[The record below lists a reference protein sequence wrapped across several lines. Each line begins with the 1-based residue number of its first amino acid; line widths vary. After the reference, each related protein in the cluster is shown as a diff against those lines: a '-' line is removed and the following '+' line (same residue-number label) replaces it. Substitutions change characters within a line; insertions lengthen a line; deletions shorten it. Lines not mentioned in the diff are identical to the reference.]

1 MIDLLEYISTWS
13 ILKWIVLVLIAGF
26 IGQFGRMAAEVIAEK
41 IRAGR
46 GKKEIAPQGPIK
58 PQGQQQSSPAILAN
72 TPGQQSS
79 PDTPANTPGQQS
91 SPDEIT
97 DKKILKSMAK
107 TRKKNAKKQI
117 NLIIGGFR
125 KRF

>member
-1 MIDLLEYISTWS
+1 MSDLFGYISSWS
-13 ILKWIVLVLIAGF
+13 VLKWIVLVLIAGF

-46 GKKEIAPQGPIK
+46 GKKEIAPQVPIK
-58 PQGQQQSSPAILAN
+58 PQVQQQSSLDI
-72 TPGQQSS
+72 
-79 PDTPANTPGQQS
+79 PANTPGQQS
-91 SPDEIT
+91 LPDEMT

-125 KRF
+125 KRL

>member
-1 MIDLLEYISTWS
+1 MSDLFGYISSWS
-13 ILKWIVLVLIAGF
+13 VLKWIVLVLIAGF

-46 GKKEIAPQGPIK
+46 GKKEIAPQVPIK
-58 PQGQQQSSPAILAN
+58 PQVQQQSSLDIPAN

-79 PDTPANTPGQQS
+79 PDTPANIPGQQS
-91 SPDEIT
+91 LPDEMT

>member
-1 MIDLLEYISTWS
+1 MVDLLEYISTWS

-26 IGQFGRMAAEVIAEK
+26 IGQFGRMAAEVMAEK
-41 IRAGR
+41 IRAKR
-46 GKKEIAPQGPIK
+46 GEKEIAPQGPIK
-58 PQGQQQSSPAILAN
+58 PQGQQQSSLDI
-72 TPGQQSS
+72 
-79 PDTPANTPGQQS
+79 PANIPGQQS

-107 TRKKNAKKQI
+107 VRNKDAKKKI
-117 NLIIGGFR
+117 NFIIGAFK

>member
-1 MIDLLEYISTWS
+1 MSDLFGYISSWS
-13 ILKWIVLVLIAGF
+13 VLKWIVLVLIAGF

-46 GKKEIAPQGPIK
+46 GKKEIAPQVPIK
-58 PQGQQQSSPAILAN
+58 TQVQQQSSLDIPAN

-79 PDTPANTPGQQS
+79 PDTPANIPGQQS
-91 SPDEIT
+91 LPDEMT